1 MGREPAK
8 RLTLD
13 RPWRRARSSFALLIC
28 LLASLAIAPT
38 SAGAATAPCLTPAT
52 TSPDGTVLYVSP
64 CAGEVVVSSPQVR
77 TVYGSRGDDIIK
89 AALNVETVYAG
100 EGNDTVYAGPETVLI
115 EGGAGEDT
123 IYGEPL
129 ENEIGPE
136 EGELEYEPEVNYE
149 TATPA
154 IVEGALG
161 SAAPQGESSEA
172 SASIACT
179 ENPCL
184 GGIGDQELVGGE
196 GNDQIFGER
205 GNDILLGEGGNDAL
219 YGGIG
224 DDEERGGPGDD
235 FIAGGGGADTIFGEG
250 GEDLV
255 RGDGTIDTMSG
266 GPGTD
271 TVSFST
277 GVTPGFEGAYPAAYV
292 PHVSGFPESES
303 GEGRG
308 VYVRLDGGG
317 TTCGYAACDNGAGLG
332 GGADS
337 ISEVENV
344 IGTAFPDIIVGSS
357 GANKIYGGGGGDVI
371 IGAGGAD
378 ELYGGAEGDFIQDN
392 GSGTAYGGKGTNNCV
407 TVATKNECTGS
418 EEKVTQHEAATM
430 SAGIM
435 MVKNPV
441 AAHDT
446 VYLVG
451 SEGNDEVN
459 AHYVEGE
466 NAVTFTSYGSTT
478 FSGESEGCTYESS
491 NKKAKCILP
500 AASPALD
507 AVVLAG
513 MNGNDHFSVGGEPKF
528 ALTSNPVLLGGQG
541 NDTLVGS
548 GSTEDTLV
556 DGNGTG
562 SDKSQGFGYDD
573 WLLNNPGA
581 DTLEGGMG
589 NDLLLSVTLCDGDT
603 LQGGEAGKDD
613 GEAKND
619 ASWAKLPAPAG
630 VTADIET
637 QSSGSSFDEGT
648 GKPACA
654 EGSTDS
660 LFGIDDLE
668 GSNQSDALFGGEHE
682 NLLIGHLGEDNLRGE
697 LGADKL
703 NAVDGGPD
711 KVNGGGQPEG
721 TKDECIIDL
730 PADKE
735 VSGCEEIK
743 PEPVTHTTLAEPEAH
758 NGEPGSVTVKGNVE
772 ANGSLSGY
780 KVRINFSKEEKGE
793 WVLKSNPEVTLPEN
807 GNYTDS
813 EGVGAGSW
821 RVKAVFFAQSPYLES
836 ESSYKFFTISK

>member
-1 MGREPAK
+1 MGRDESRSRVAGGA
-8 RLTLD
+8 RLA
-13 RPWRRARSSFALLIC
+13 PRSFVASLIG
-28 LLASLAIAPT
+28 LLAVLAI
-38 SAGAATAPCLTPAT
+38 SASPARAAGAPCLAPAT
-52 TSPDGTVLYVSP
+52 TSADGTVLYVSP
-64 CAGEVVVSSPQVR
+64 CAEVVVVSSPLVT
-77 TVYGSRGDDIIK
+77 TVYGSSGNDVIR
-89 AALNVETVYAG
+89 AALNVEKIFTG
-100 EGNDTVYAGPETVLI
+100 EGDDVVYSGPETVFI
-115 EGGAGEDT
+115 DSGAGEDT

-136 EGELEYEPEVNYE
+136 EGEVEYEPEVNYE
-149 TATPA
+149 PATPS
-154 IVEGALG
+154 IVAEALSSAG
-161 SAAPQGESSEA
+161 SQERDSEA
-172 SASIACT
+172 TASTACT

-184 GGIGDQELVGGE
+184 GGLGDQELVGGE
-196 GNDQIFGER
+196 GNDQIFGMR
-205 GNDILLGEGGNDAL
+205 GNDLLFGEGGNDAL

-224 DDEERGGPGDD
+224 DDEEKGGSGND
-235 FIAGGGGADTIFGEG
+235 FLAGGGGADLLFGEG

-255 RGDGTIDTMSG
+255 RGDGTIDTING
-266 GPGTD
+266 GADTD
-271 TVSFST
+271 TLSYST
-277 GVTPGFEGAYPAAYV
+277 GVTPGFEWEYPSSIT
-292 PHVSGFPESES
+292 HVSGFPEATN

-317 TTCGYAACDNGAGLG
+317 TNCGYPACDNGAGLG

-337 ISEVENV
+337 IAEVENV

-357 GANKIYGGGGGDVI
+357 GTNKIYGGGGGDVI

-378 ELYGGAEGDFIQDN
+378 ELYGGAEGDYFEDN

-407 TVATKNECTGS
+407 GVVTKNECTGS
-418 EEKVTQHEAATM
+418 EAKVTQHEASTM

-459 AHYVEGE
+459 AHYVESE
-466 NAVTFTSYGSTT
+466 NAVTFTSYGSTS

-491 NKKAKCILP
+491 NKKAKCVLP
-500 AASPALD
+500 ASSPSLD
-507 AVVLAG
+507 AVVQAG
-513 MNGNDHFSVGGEPKF
+513 MKGNDHLSVGGEPKF
-528 ALTSNPVLLGGQG
+528 ALISNPVLLGGEG

-548 GSTEDTLV
+548 GSTEDVLV
-556 DGNGTG
+556 DGNGSG
-562 SDKSQGFGYDD
+562 ADLSKGYGYDD

-589 NDLLLSVTLCDGDT
+589 NDLLLSVTMCDGDT

-630 VTADIET
+630 ITADIDSKV
-637 QSSGSSFDEGT
+637 QKAGSYWNESTKEPACSEGT
-648 GKPACA
+648 P
-654 EGSTDS
+654 SN
-660 LFGIDDLE
+660 LYGIDDLE
-668 GSNQSDALFGGEHE
+668 GSNQSDALFGGEHG
-682 NLLIGHLGEDNLRGE
+682 NLLIGHLGEDNLQGE
-697 LGADKL
+697 AGEDKL
-703 NAVDGGPD
+703 NAKDGGPD
-711 KVNGGGQPEG
+711 KVNGGPD
-721 TKDECIIDL
+721 KDECIVDL

-735 VSGCEEIK
+735 ISGCEETL
-743 PEPVTHTTLAEPEAH
+743 PSPSTTTTLAEPEPH

-772 ANGSLSGY
+772 AKGSLNGY

-793 WVLKSNPEVTLPEN
+793 WVLKSHPEVALAEN

-813 EGVGAGSW
+813 EGVGVGSW
-821 RVKAVFFAQSPYLES
+821 RVKAVFFAQSPYEAS
-836 ESSYKFFTISK
+836 ESSYKYFTISK